1 MWDRREKQNMA
12 KAARNLETILRAP
25 EWTKRSIR
33 AISERMG
40 GYPDEEL
47 RRMLTSIVAV
57 RCRRKDGQ
65 ELWGLLEMNRDDL

>member
-1 MWDRREKQNMA
+1 
-12 KAARNLETILRAP
+12 
-25 EWTKRSIR
+25 
-33 AISERMG
+33 MG